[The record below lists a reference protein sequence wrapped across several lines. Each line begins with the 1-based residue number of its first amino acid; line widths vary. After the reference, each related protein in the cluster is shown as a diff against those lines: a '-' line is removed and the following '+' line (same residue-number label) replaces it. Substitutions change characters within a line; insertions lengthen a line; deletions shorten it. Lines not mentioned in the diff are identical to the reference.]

1 MSYSHWTNHRYHT
14 YWTVTFPYSC
24 KKDQQVFAVMLPE
37 CPAGALSE
45 TIEFTFAEIKEN
57 MNLCIKK
64 VLAWDSNATSS
75 DIVDLKNF
83 MHRFMQEVDE
93 SKNMSTAQYEATKK
107 KVITFVEQF
116 VKDTIASGKGFQLPT
131 LREVARKFRMKQ
143 ADVEALCNDTEGL
156 RISIGR
162 GRYED
167 EGIKLGDFVIE
178 PIYSPR

>member
-1 MSYSHWTNHRYHT
+1 
-14 YWTVTFPYSC
+14 
-24 KKDQQVFAVMLPE
+24 MLPE

-107 KVITFVEQF
+107 KIITF
-116 VKDTIASGKGFQLPT
+116 I
-131 LREVARKFRMKQ
+131 
-143 ADVEALCNDTEGL
+143 
-156 RISIGR
+156 
-162 GRYED
+162 
-167 EGIKLGDFVIE
+167 
-178 PIYSPR
+178 